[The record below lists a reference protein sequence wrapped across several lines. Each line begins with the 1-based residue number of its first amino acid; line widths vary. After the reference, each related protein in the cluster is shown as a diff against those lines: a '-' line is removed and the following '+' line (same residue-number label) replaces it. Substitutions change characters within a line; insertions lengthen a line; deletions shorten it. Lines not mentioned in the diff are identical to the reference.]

1 MAITR
6 SATQPNPE
14 QELSLVINNGDLV
27 ALKTVVQELGFKDEP
42 SVLRFALAVLT
53 RSATRSISIV
63 EKDGKTVSLTPSAN
77 LLKPTDTVPQ
87 S

>member
-1 MAITR
+1 
-6 SATQPNPE
+6 
-14 QELSLVINNGDLV
+14 
-27 ALKTVVQELGFKDEP
+27 VQELGFKDEP

>member
-1 MAITR
+1 MAIIP
-6 SATQPNPE
+6 SATQPNP
-14 QELSLVINNGDLV
+14 QELSLVINNGDLD
-27 ALKTVVQELGFKDEP
+27 ALKTVVKELGFKDEQ

-77 LLKPTDTVPQ
+77 LLKPAETVTP